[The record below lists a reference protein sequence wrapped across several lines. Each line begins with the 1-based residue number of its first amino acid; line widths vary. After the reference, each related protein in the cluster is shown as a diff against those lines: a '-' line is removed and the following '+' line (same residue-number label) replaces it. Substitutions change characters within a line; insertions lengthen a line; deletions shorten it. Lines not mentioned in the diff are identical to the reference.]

1 MRHQACMARARDRMW
16 RCCAMHDANGA
27 GYPMHHAPSSASS
40 SGADNGACKRARIAA
55 CVRCAAAAR
64 PLSLL
69 SLPCWRMWL
78 LKLGKEAPRQ
88 RHRAYLGTCDVTGG
102 LECVRWCVP
111 SSAAGARAGVAQAVA
126 GGAVLVEQQAA
137 GSSYGGQLC
146 LRRRCKPRITRLL
159 AARIDME
166 AGIGVEVG
174 GGRGGLRGA
183 DGGL

>member
-1 MRHQACMARARDRMW
+1 M
-16 RCCAMHDANGA
+16 
-27 GYPMHHAPSSASS
+27 
-40 SGADNGACKRARIAA
+40 
-55 CVRCAAAAR
+55 
-64 PLSLL
+64 
-69 SLPCWRMWL
+69 
-78 LKLGKEAPRQ
+78 
-88 RHRAYLGTCDVTGG
+88 
-102 LECVRWCVP
+102 RWCVP

-126 GGAVLVEQQAA
+126 GEAVLVEQQAA

>member
-1 MRHQACMARARDRMW
+1 MF
-16 RCCAMHDANGA
+16 
-27 GYPMHHAPSSASS
+27 
-40 SGADNGACKRARIAA
+40 AA
-55 CVRCAAAAR
+55 AAAAR
-64 PLSLL
+64 PLSL
-69 SLPCWRMWL
+69 WL
-78 LKLGKEAPRQ
+78 VKLGKEAPRQ

-146 LRRRCKPRITRLL
+146 LRRCTPGIARLL
-159 AARIDME
+159 AARIDVE
-166 AGIGVEVG
+166 AGIGVGMG
-174 GGRGGLRGA
+174 GGRGGLRDA